1 MASPLKFV
9 VHFRIYRHSFF
20 VDLTRWRF
28 KHREKCA
35 EASGWCWGSWRWGRE
50 HGDGFPHPV
59 GCHSLF
65 QLPAEHPR
73 APCLP
78 TLGHNQPRSE
88 VSSGALRCPVLLQH
102 HNPKGSF
109 LQPGNDSAG
118 NGCLLSADT
127 GDVSASPKIIST
139 GRRLNM
145 QIISSL
151 AGLFAGEQ
159 WVSQVQDFQIKFILV
174 VENVL
179 LLLSICCLFS
189 DRSRKK
195 NSFAKSRGAAGR
207 VFFK

>member
-1 MASPLKFV
+1 M
-9 VHFRIYRHSFF
+9 
-20 VDLTRWRF
+20 RWWF

-35 EASGWCWGSWRWGRE
+35 EASGWCWGSWRWGCE
-50 HGDGFPHPV
+50 HGDGFPDAV

-73 APCLP
+73 ALCL
-78 TLGHNQPRSE
+78 LIFGHNQPRSK
-88 VSSGALRCPVLLQH
+88 VSSGALRCPELLQH
-102 HNPKGSF
+102 HNPKGLF
-109 LQPGNDSAG
+109 LQPGNNSAG

-139 GRRLNM
+139 VRRLNM

-151 AGLFAGEQ
+151 VGLFAGEQ

-174 VENVL
+174 MENVL

-189 DRSRKK
+189 DRSWKK
-195 NSFAKSRGAAGR
+195 NSFVKSRGTAGWFLLNNGYLES
-207 VFFK
+207 VDGDDGV